1 MRLRLGG
8 FVADLTVMG
17 FSRQAVVAI
26 VIGCICLFGVI
37 VAAMLII
44 LMRKPPD
51 ETAAGRAAASFGGL
65 SKATDGAPDGN
76 AAEYNN
82 SMYDEGCIDVDE
94 SPVYVPPPAPFRQV
108 SDV

>member
-8 FVADLTVMG
+8 FVADLTVIG

-44 LMRKPPD
+44 LMRKLRKPPRKPLRKC
-51 ETAAGRAAASFGGL
+51 TARKSSGNDDLSSWHTPAGSHPGPGLGEAPADMASSAAL
-65 SKATDGAPDGN
+65 
-76 AAEYNN
+76 AAV
-82 SMYDEGCIDVDE
+82 CV
-94 SPVYVPPPAPFRQV
+94 R
-108 SDV
+108 